1 LLLSELI
8 YIEIILLTPEL
19 INGCI
24 KKDRRSQKELYRLY
38 YGYAMRICLRY
49 AKNKD
54 EAVEMINDGFM
65 KVFMNIQRY
74 DVERP
79 FNAWLSTIMI
89 NTSIDYYRNRIK
101 QIEMEELNGKHEM
114 EDSENVLS
122 HLNYEDLIKLVQ
134 KLSYAYRTV
143 FNLFA
148 IDGYSHEEI
157 SSMLSISVGTSKSN
171 LFKARE
177 NLKKLLV
184 EAPTQNEQ
192 KFNY

>member
-1 LLLSELI
+1 M
-8 YIEIILLTPEL
+8 
-19 INGCI
+19 
-24 KKDRRSQKELYRLY
+24 Y

-54 EAVEMINDGFM
+54 EAVEMVNDGFM
-65 KVFMNIQRY
+65 KVFMNMHRFE
-74 DVERP
+74 VERS

-89 NTSIDYYRNRIK
+89 NTSIDYYRQRIK
-101 QIEMEELNGKHEM
+101 QMEMEELNAKHEM
-114 EDSENVLS
+114 EDSETILS
-122 HLNYEDLIKLVQ
+122 HLHYEELIQLVQ

-157 SSMLSISVGTSKSN
+157 AEKLSISVGTSKSN

-177 NLKKLLV
+177 NLKKMLTEDQTMATKLG
-184 EAPTQNEQ
+184 
-192 KFNY
+192 NY